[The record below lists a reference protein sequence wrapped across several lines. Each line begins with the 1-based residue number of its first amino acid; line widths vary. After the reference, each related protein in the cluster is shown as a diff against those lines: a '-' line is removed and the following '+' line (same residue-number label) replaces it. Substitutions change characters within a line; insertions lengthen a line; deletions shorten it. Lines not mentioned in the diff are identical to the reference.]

1 MTPSA
6 SRSSRLAFRLAVF
19 NVFVFSIAGVALP
32 FWPVWLKSRGLD
44 AGQVGLLLSLAYWI
58 RVVGNPFIPRWADRV
73 GLKRAL
79 ILAAAGSFFIYALF
93 GFAGGFWHLLL
104 LTILSGLCLTA
115 LGPLNESLMIGLSA
129 TGRIDYGR
137 VRVWGSLSFIAT
149 GLGAGALL
157 VGRDADMILLLML
170 AALLGTVLSAF
181 QLPPVERHGALGSA
195 LGWRTL
201 VADRPFLL
209 VVAVSALLQSS
220 HGVLYGFGTLHWLA
234 AGYDKDT
241 VGLLW
246 AIGTG
251 AEILLFWLASAVG
264 RRVGVRGFLLLGGLA
279 SVLRWLLAGVTVWLP
294 GLLAIQLLHAFSF
307 GATHLAVV
315 EFIRRRVPLPLM
327 ATAQGLHSA
336 VAWGAAFG
344 LAMWVSGML
353 YEALAGAAF
362 FAMAAM
368 AAAGCLIAVLLPKET
383 GP

>member
-58 RVVGNPFIPRWADRV
+58 RVVGNPFIPRWADRI

-79 ILAAAGSFFIYALF
+79 ILAAAGSFFFYALF
-93 GFAGGFWHLLL
+93 GFTGGFWHLLL
-104 LTILSGLCLTA
+104 LTTLSGLCLTA

-264 RRVGVRGFLLLGGLA
+264 RRVGV
-279 SVLRWLLAGVTVWLP
+279 
-294 GLLAIQLLHAFSF
+294 
-307 GATHLAVV
+307 
-315 EFIRRRVPLPLM
+315 
-327 ATAQGLHSA
+327 
-336 VAWGAAFG
+336 G
-344 LAMWVSGML
+344 LAML
-353 YEALAGAAF
+353 DIELEAPDDHQVLQRMHRRDQHAQHRLETEEHPGIER
-362 FAMAAM
+362 
-368 AAAGCLIAVLLPKET
+368 GDVGGHAVDRRLRA
-383 GP
+383 